1 MKRYVYVMICFVGI
15 LLCLTGCSIGLE
27 TGNSGG
33 DFVNPHR
40 IDTGCEYHL
49 PENGVCA
56 ECGIAIQDSQGLE
69 FALSEDGSYYICVG
83 IGTCTDTQIVIPAQ
97 YEQKPVA
104 AIGNS
109 AFAECTR
116 IKSFVLPDGILSIGE
131 EAFKSCRKC
140 EHFQIPDTVEA
151 VGKGAFKHCKQLK
164 EFRIPASLQEIP
176 DEMLE
181 GCYRLKTVV
190 MPETVRVIG
199 SHSFDNCQ
207 SLEPIELPPQL
218 TEIGSY
224 AFYQCAK
231 LQKLVI
237 PASVQAIGQGAFD
250 ESTNINEVVYR
261 GSLADWLK
269 IDFGSKGNPMTVCD
283 RVLIEGAVLPE
294 TVVIPTGITE
304 LKNYSFDGSKT
315 VKSITLHN
323 GIEAKNVP
331 SLAFYGCPS
340 LTDLYIETTQDKI
353 NSFKKTVY
361 FSGNI
366 HYVTEGDS

>member
-1 MKRYVYVMICFVGI
+1 MKRYVCVMICFVGI

-27 TGNSGG
+27 TGNSGD

-56 ECGIAIQDSQGLE
+56 ECGIAIQDSQGLG

-151 VGKGAFKHCKQLK
+151 VGKGAFKHCKQFK

-199 SHSFDNCQ
+199 SNAFAGCQ
-207 SLEPIELPPQL
+207 SLEAIDFPLGL

-224 AFYQCAK
+224 AFSQCNK
-231 LQKLVI
+231 LNHLVI

-294 TVVIPTGITE
+294 TVVIPTDITE

-315 VKSITLHN
+315 VKSIMLHN

-353 NSFKKTVY
+353 NLFKKTVY